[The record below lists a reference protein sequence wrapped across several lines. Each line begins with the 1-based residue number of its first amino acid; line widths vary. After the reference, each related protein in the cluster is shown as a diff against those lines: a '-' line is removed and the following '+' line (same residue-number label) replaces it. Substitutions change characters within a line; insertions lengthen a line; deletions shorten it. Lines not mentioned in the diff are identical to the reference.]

1 MINIAKYSDL
11 VLYLPANFLS
21 VWIIDKYGLRLC
33 ISIGS
38 VIMLIG
44 SVMRFI
50 SVSSN
55 LYFWYFGHIVCQLSG
70 AFLKNPVTKLASN
83 WFGDK
88 ERAFAT
94 SVGIVSQPLGLFI
107 SQIMIIN
114 IFQTDD
120 KLPINRDRAEGR
132 WKLYIS
138 IQAILSCAFVIPS
151 LLFIRNKPRS
161 PPSLVATKP
170 RPNQSFG

>member
-1 MINIAKYSDL
+1 MINIAKYADL
-11 VLYLPANFLS
+11 VLYLPANFFS

-38 VIMLIG
+38 IIMLIG

-55 LYFWYFGHIVCQLSG
+55 LYFWYFGHIICLLSG
-70 AFLKNPVTKLASN
+70 AFLKNPCTKLASN

-94 SVGIVSQPLGLFI
+94 SVGIVS
-107 SQIMIIN
+107 
-114 IFQTDD
+114 
-120 KLPINRDRAEGR
+120 
-132 WKLYIS
+132 
-138 IQAILSCAFVIPS
+138 
-151 LLFIRNKPRS
+151 
-161 PPSLVATKP
+161 
-170 RPNQSFG
+170 